1 MIGYFA
7 PIFSVQYR
15 LAPIYHFPILVYVA
29 KRPIV
34 YGWYT
39 SAIST
44 LVCTSLFRLF
54 FTLVFPQRLVDDG
67 KQRYKMNER
76 IFENESENLSIL
88 QVNLHRYSKAYTYW
102 FDFLRSK
109 KAELWYVFVLLIA
122 RLSTGVG
129 DVLEN
134 NVK

>member
-1 MIGYFA
+1 
-7 PIFSVQYR
+7 
-15 LAPIYHFPILVYVA
+15 
-29 KRPIV
+29 
-34 YGWYT
+34 
-39 SAIST
+39 
-44 LVCTSLFRLF
+44 
-54 FTLVFPQRLVDDG
+54 
-67 KQRYKMNER
+67 MNER

-109 KAELWYVFVLLIA
+109 TAELWYVFVLLIA